1 MCLDIIYITY
11 YIDNLKFSLK
21 ALQDL
26 NYEFNLIIHNDNP
39 GIKLTKEWLL
49 ENCELNKINYN
60 ELTILNEDINVGM
73 LFSRINSFRAVE
85 NSEYTLFMDD
95 DDYLLV
101 KELPE
106 FTDYVY
112 YRYNAIFLSNESE
125 LENAMNGVG
134 SIRISPNI
142 AAAFWKSS
150 VLDEMF
156 KVFENNRL
164 DFNINS
170 REDFLIQ
177 QIAHAYCLR
186 HDLKF
191 IKHIDQIG
199 QIYTMFKSTNEKYD
213 HIHDERY
220 NTTKTDPIENYNEL
234 ITDYCVNL
242 RKMILTS

>member
-1 MCLDIIYITY
+1 MIDIIYITY
-11 YIDNLKFSLK
+11 HIDNLKFSLK

-39 GIKLTKEWLL
+39 NVKLTKEWLL
-49 ENCELNKINYN
+49 ENCELDKIKYNK
-60 ELTILNEDINVGM
+60 LTILNEDKNVGM
-73 LFSRINSFRAVE
+73 LFSRINSFRAIE

-95 DDYLLV
+95 DDYLLI
-101 KELPE
+101 KELPN

-112 YRYNAIFLSNESE
+112 YRYDAIFLNNKEG

-134 SIRISPNI
+134 SIRTSPNI
-142 AAAFWKSS
+142 AAAFWKSN
-150 VLDEMF
+150 VLNEMF

-191 IKHIDQIG
+191 LKHINKIG

-213 HIHDERY
+213 HISDERY
-220 NTTKTDPIENYNEL
+220 VSVNVNPIENYNNI

>member
-1 MCLDIIYITY
+1 MIDIIYITY
-11 YIDNLKFSLK
+11 HIDNLKFSLK

-26 NYEFNLIIHNDNP
+26 NYEFNLVIHNDNP
-39 GIKLTKEWLL
+39 NVKLTKEWLL
-49 ENCELNKINYN
+49 ENCELDKIKYNK
-60 ELTILNEDINVGM
+60 LTILNEDKNVGM
-73 LFSRINSFRAVE
+73 LFSRINSFRAIE

-95 DDYLLV
+95 DDYLLI
-101 KELPE
+101 KELPN

-112 YRYNAIFLSNESE
+112 YRYDAIFLNKEE
-125 LENAMNGVG
+125 GLENAMNGVG

-150 VLDEMF
+150 VLNEMF

-191 IKHIDQIG
+191 LKHINKIG

-213 HIHDERY
+213 HISDERY
-220 NTTKTDPIENYNEL
+220 VSMNVNPIENYNNI